1 MEYIYIDIS
10 FFNNNILMV
19 LLLQFVQA
27 NRFGG
32 YHGKDRRATKLSM
45 LRPSRFQRFD
55 VVVGKVDFSIKHLYY
70 YWLNCV
76 FGALQRLLHCVQYF
90 NLHDKMF

>member
-10 FFNNNILMV
+10 FNYNILMV

-27 NRFGG
+27 NRPGG

-45 LRPSRFQRFD
+45 LRPSRFQRLN
-55 VVVGKVDFSIKHLYY
+55 VVVGKVVTLK
-70 YWLNCV
+70 
-76 FGALQRLLHCVQYF
+76 
-90 NLHDKMF
+90 